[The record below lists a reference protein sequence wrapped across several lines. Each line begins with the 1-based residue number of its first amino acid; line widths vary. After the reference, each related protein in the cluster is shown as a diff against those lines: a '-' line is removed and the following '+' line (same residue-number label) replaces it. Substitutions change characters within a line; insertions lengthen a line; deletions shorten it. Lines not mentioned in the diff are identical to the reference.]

1 MQGHISYNNQLYID
15 EIDNLPAHASYRSK
29 P

>member
-15 EIDNLPAHASYRSK
+15 EVDTI
-29 P
+29 